1 MDRLLVALIIL
12 FSPLLLFGQQSSRID
27 SLRGQLDRDVHDTLK
42 ILAAVD
48 LSRALHDQGEHD
60 QDHFYARNAAEEAE
74 RYMDTLLYSRSLD
87 NLGLIYRFH
96 QHYAKALPLHVKAYD
111 FVKDKKVLP
120 HYKMR
125 FANNAAVAARY
136 DQLYDQAVNYFIE
149 ALKIAELEQ
158 DLRNIAIAS
167 NGLGNTFI
175 NIPDKGEEALFYF
188 LKALR
193 TEEQQQN
200 NRGIAINY
208 LSISDFFTQNAQFDT
223 ARVYLDK
230 LLAINQDMKDQ
241 FGLAMTY
248 EFYGHNYFAEGRNL
262 DQAKTYY
269 LRSLAL
275 FQQINN
281 RSKQADVFN
290 SLGNLFLKQGN
301 LALAKDH
308 FQQSLEIARSLN
320 HKELIKDNAG
330 QLAYLYEETSNL
342 AQALHFYKMS
352 QTYKDSINLSEQETK
367 IEGIKLSYDFE
378 KKEGEIELLK
388 KDKNIQE
395 AELYIQS
402 EALKK
407 QKALVSLT
415 LGGFVVILMFF
426 LLIYRNLNLKK
437 NAKLSLQEQEKRRL
451 QTEYENNLLQAEI
464 LASRMQMNPHF
475 LFNCLNS
482 IKYLIQTEKFQEAI
496 NYLTVFSRFV
506 RSVLETGKKKD
517 IPLSEELDLI
527 KKYVKLEENR
537 FDQNFIFNINYL
549 GVDPEETACIR
560 IPPMLLQPFVENA
573 IWHGLLPSKKEKKI
587 LDIDISREKT
597 TGRLLI
603 KDNGVGRNRNKVVP
617 TVDLH
622 KSMGTRITQDRID
635 LFNKNSE
642 GMISFDII
650 DLHDDSNQPMGTQ
663 VILTLE
669 GIIKEETVTNNIAP
683 YESSHY

>member
-1 MDRLLVALIIL
+1 MDRLLIALTIL
-12 FSPLLLFGQQSSRID
+12 FSPLIFCGQDLSRID
-27 SLRGQLDRDVHDTLK
+27 SLRGQLDKDIHDSLK
-42 ILAAVD
+42 ILAAID
-48 LSRALHDQGEHD
+48 LSRALHDQGQHNE
-60 QDHFYARNAAEEAE
+60 DHFYAMFAAERAE
-74 RYMDTLLYSRSLD
+74 KQIDTLLYSRTLD

-96 QHYAKALPLHVKAYD
+96 QHYAKSLPLHIKAYN
-111 FVKDKKVLP
+111 FVKDRKVLP
-120 HYKMR
+120 YYKMR

-136 DQLYDQAVNYFIE
+136 DQLYDQSVSFFIE

-175 NIPDKGEEALFYF
+175 NIPERGEEALYYF
-188 LKALR
+188 LKALK
-193 TEEQQQN
+193 TEEQQRN

-208 LSISDFFTQNAQFDT
+208 LSIIDYFTKTEQFDT
-223 ARVYLDK
+223 ARVYLNK
-230 LLAINQDMKDQ
+230 LMVLNEEMQDQ
-241 FGLAMTY
+241 FGLAMTF
-248 EFYGHNYFAEGRNL
+248 ESYGHNFFAEGLDL

-269 LRSLAL
+269 FNSLHI
-275 FQQINN
+275 FRKINN
-281 RSKQADVFN
+281 RSKQAEVFHALGDVF
-290 SLGNLFLKQGN
+290 LQEGNLD
-301 LALAKDH
+301 LATDH
-308 FQQSLEIARSLN
+308 YQQSLKLARSLN
-320 HKELIKDNAG
+320 HKQLIKDNAA
-330 QLAYLYEETSNL
+330 QLSHLYEMTSNL
-342 AQALHFYKMS
+342 ADALHYYKLS

-367 IEGIKLSYDFE
+367 IEGIKLAYDFE

-388 KDKNIQE
+388 KDKDIQE
-395 AELYIQS
+395 AALYIQS
-402 EALKK
+402 ESLKK

-415 LGGFVVILMFF
+415 LGGFGVILLFF
-426 LLIYRNLNLKK
+426 FLIYRNLNFKK
-437 NAKLSLQEQEKRRL
+437 NAKLTLQEQEKKRL

-482 IKYLIQTEKFQEAI
+482 IKYLIQTEKFKEAI

-537 FDQNFIFNINYL
+537 FDQNFTFNINYV
-549 GVDPEETACIR
+549 GVDPEETACIL

-587 LDIDISREKT
+587 LEIDIVKDRT
-597 TGRLLI
+597 NGHLI
-603 KDNGVGRNRNKVVP
+603 IRDNGVGRNNQKSVP

-635 LFNKNSE
+635 LFNKNSDA
-642 GMISFDII
+642 MISFEIM
-650 DLHDDSNQPMGTQ
+650 DLHTDLGEPMGTK

-669 GIIKEETVTNNIAP
+669 GIIKEETLTNQTAS